1 MLRFRAAVVVAAF
14 LLFLVQP
21 MAARRLLPWFGGA
34 PGVWTACLL
43 FFQAMLLAGYAY
55 AHWVASGGR
64 RRLWVHRLLLAGSL
78 AFLPLG
84 PERPST
90 LEPPTAQIVWLLTR
104 TIGLPYLLLAATS
117 PLVQRSTP
125 DGAPYRL
132 YAWSN
137 AASLAALFA
146 YPFAVEPVLRV
157 AAQMQVWSVLYLAF
171 AGLSWAAV
179 RPLGQGSAGAGRP
192 WKPVVGWVLLA
203 AAPSGLLLAT
213 TNQMC
218 REIAATPFLWV
229 LPLALYLVSWILTFE
244 RDRWYHRAA
253 WAVLAGISVPAAVAV
268 LALGL
273 VAPLWAHLLADSAA
287 LLSCAVVCHG
297 ELARSRPAP
306 EQLTGFYLA
315 VAAGG
320 ALGGLWVGVAAPRL
334 FLSYSEFPVT
344 LATCAAL
351 TWVAW
356 FCARYQPPLVA
367 LAALLTALLCS
378 LAALRLQRSSET
390 LDARRNFYGILRVTE
405 RDDREGTRRVLTHGR
420 VTHGSQFVDH
430 QKSAWPTTYYG
441 RNTAVGQLLG
451 HHPRRPDPLRIGV
464 IGLGVG
470 TLAAYGQPG
479 DVVRFY
485 EINPAV
491 FELASSWFS
500 YLNSSLARKEV
511 ALGDARLVLEH
522 EPPQNF
528 DVLVVDAFSSD
539 AIPVHLLTAEAA
551 EVYRRHLRPDAAL
564 VLHISNQSLD
574 LWPVA
579 RGMALRL
586 GWSVRIVTT
595 PDDDAQNVYRATW
608 TVLRPSGPSD
618 PGPPPLLWTDD
629 FSSLWAVLRLRRGS

>member
-1 MLRFRAAVVVAAF
+1 MVQFRAAVVVAAF

-34 PGVWTACLL
+34 PAVWTACLL
-43 FFQAMLLAGYAY
+43 FFQAMLLAGYGY

-84 PERPST
+84 PERPGT

-137 AASLAALFA
+137 AASLAALLA
-146 YPFAVEPVLRV
+146 YPFLVEPLLRV
-157 AAQMQVWSVLYLAF
+157 ATQMRLWSALYVVF
-171 AGLSWAAV
+171 AGISWVAV
-179 RPLGQGSAGAGRP
+179 RPAGQGSSGARP
-192 WKPVVGWVLLA
+192 PWRATLGWMLLA
-203 AAPSGLLLAT
+203 AAPAGLLLAT

-229 LPLALYLVSWILTFE
+229 LPLGLYLVSWIVTFE

-253 WAVLAGISVPAAVAV
+253 WAVLAGLAVPAAAAV
-268 LALGL
+268 LVLGL
-273 VAPLWAHLLADSAA
+273 VVPLWSHVLADSAA
-287 LLSCAVVCHG
+287 LLACAVLCHG
-297 ELARSRPAP
+297 ELARSRPEP

-320 ALGGLWVGVAAPRL
+320 VLGGLWVGVAAPRL
-334 FLSYSEFPVT
+334 FLSYTEFPVT
-344 LATCAAL
+344 LVVCALL
-351 TWVAW
+351 TLGAWVR
-356 FCARYQPPLVA
+356 ARYRPPVA
-367 LAALLTALLCS
+367 GLAALLTAFLS
-378 LAALRLQRSSET
+378 SVAILAQQRTAGILE
-390 LDARRNFYGILRVTE
+390 ARRNFYGILRVTE
-405 RDDREGTRRVLTHGR
+405 TEDRHGPRRVLTHGR
-420 VTHGSQFVDH
+420 VMHGFQFVDH
-430 QKSAWPTTYYG
+430 QKSSWPTTYYG
-441 RNTAVGQLLG
+441 RNTAVGQLLDR
-451 HHPRRPDPLRIGV
+451 HPRRSGPLRIGV

-470 TLAAYGQPG
+470 TLAAYGQLG
-479 DVVRFY
+479 DVIRFY

-491 FELASSWFS
+491 IELARSWFS
-500 YLNSSLARKEV
+500 YLNDSAARVEV

-551 EVYRRHLRPDAAL
+551 QVYRRHLRPDGTL
-564 VLHISNQSLD
+564 LLHISNQSLD
-574 LWPVA
+574 LRPVA
-579 RGMALRL
+579 GGMAQHLRWDSEVMISK
-586 GWSVRIVTT
+586 GEET
-595 PDDDAQNVYRATW
+595 QGVYRATW
-608 TVLRPSGPSD
+608 AVLTPAGPRD
-618 PGPPPLLWTDD
+618 LGPPPLLWTDD
-629 FSSLWAVLRLRRGS
+629 FSSLWAVLRFRRGS